1 MDQPSPRSAS
11 SMLSAV
17 IATHESERQLVPT
30 LAALVPGATAGLLRE
45 VIIAD
50 AGSRDDT
57 AAIAEV
63 AGCRLLVVAGT
74 AGARLAAAAKTA
86 RAPWLMFVRPGIVL
100 DPNWVETAGEFI
112 RVPSRDGDERAAT
125 FRRNSSGAPFFT
137 EAVALIATA
146 LGRVRPEQ
154 SVIVSKRAYD
164 LLGGH
169 RDRADAEADL
179 LRRIGRRRIVTLPAA
194 AAILST

>member
-1 MDQPSPRSAS
+1 
-11 SMLSAV
+11 MLSAV

-63 AGCRLLVVAGT
+63 AGCRLLVVPGT
-74 AGARLAAAAKTA
+74 TGARLAAAAKAA

-112 RVPSRDGDERAAT
+112 RVASHDGDERAAT
-125 FRRNSSGAPFFT
+125 FRRNSSGAPFFA
-137 EAVALIATA
+137 EVVALIATA